1 MQAQLT
7 ILTILILWLIVPL
20 YATKL
25 IERND
30 K

>member
-7 ILTILILWLIVPL
+7 VLTILILWPIVPL

-30 K
+30 N